1 MAMVRRVIIRM
12 NLFAE
17 FEILSEENFKARQ
30 ESAKGILHIPTGMV
44 QTHADCEHL
53 LRSLHLLNVDTEV
66 VRL

>member
-53 LRSLHLLNVDTEV
+53 LRSCHLVEEQQEV
-66 VRL
+66 VWL